1 MKISVVVPVYNT
13 KPYLSDCI
21 QSIIGQIYKDLEIL
35 IVDDGSTDGSD
46 AVCKKFAA

>member
-35 IVDDGSTDGSD
+35 IVDVHGWIGCGMQK
-46 AVCKKFAA
+46 VCR